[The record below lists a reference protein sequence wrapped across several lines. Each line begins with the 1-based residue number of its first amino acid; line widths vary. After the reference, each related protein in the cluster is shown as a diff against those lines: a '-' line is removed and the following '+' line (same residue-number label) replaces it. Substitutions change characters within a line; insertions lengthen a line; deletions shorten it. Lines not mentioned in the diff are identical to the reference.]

1 MIKKGLGK
9 GLSALLSIYDEEN
22 EIEESAQENKTAQA
36 ENKYTAPKTE
46 TNNGIEEVDISLI
59 DTNPGQP
66 RKVFDKEALTELSE
80 SIKVH
85 GVIQPIIVNR
95 TGNRFVIIAGERR
108 FRASKLAGLRKIP
121 AIIKNYTDKQVQEI
135 ALIENLQR
143 EDLNAIEAAKGIKKL
158 IDAYDLTQETVADRI
173 GKSRPAVA
181 NLLRLLSLHPEIIK
195 LIEENKLSAG
205 HARCLITIPDVEI
218 QLKLA
223 NLASNGKMSVREL
236 EKAVKNILNPK
247 PEVKKEK
254 IEQSLELKEL
264 ISTMQRK
271 FATKV
276 SAIGNDRKGRIYID
290 YYSRDDLDRIEELLS
305 KLN

>member
-9 GLSALLSIYDEEN
+9 GLSALLSIYDDEN
-22 EIEESAQENKTAQA
+22 EEIESASKTESAQNTNENKAP
-36 ENKYTAPKTE
+36 ENGVE
-46 TNNGIEEVDISLI
+46 EIEISLI
-59 DTNPGQP
+59 DTNPNQP
-66 RKVFDKEALTELSE
+66 RKIFDKDALAELSE

-85 GVIQPIIVNR
+85 GVIQPIILNK
-95 TGNRFVIIAGERR
+95 TGNRYIIIAGERR

-121 AIIKNYTDKQVQEI
+121 AIVKNYTDKQVQEI

-143 EDLNAIEAAKGIKKL
+143 EDLNAIEAAKGIKQL
-158 IDAYDLTQETVADRI
+158 MDAYSLTQETIADRI

-181 NLLRLLSLHPEIIK
+181 NLLRLLFLHPDIIK

-247 PEVKKEK
+247 PEAKKEK
-254 IEQSLELKEL
+254 QEQSLELKEL
-264 ISTMQRK
+264 IATMQRK

-276 SAIGNDRKGRIYID
+276 HAIGNDRKGRIYID

>member
-9 GLSALLSIYDEEN
+9 GLSALLSIYDDEN
-22 EIEESAQENKTAQA
+22 EEIESALKN
-36 ENKYTAPKTE
+36 
-46 TNNGIEEVDISLI
+46 TNNTPIENEQAHQGGVEEIEISLI
-59 DTNPGQP
+59 DTNPNQP
-66 RKVFDKEALTELSE
+66 RKIFDKEAINELAD

-85 GVIQPIIVNR
+85 GVIQPIILNKS
-95 TGNRFVIIAGERR
+95 GNRYIIIAGERR
-108 FRASKLAGLRKIP
+108 FRASKVAGLRKIP
-121 AIIKNYTDKQVQEI
+121 AIVKNYTDKQVQEI

-143 EDLNAIEAAKGIKKL
+143 EDLNAIEAAKGIKQL
-158 IDAYDLTQETVADRI
+158 MDAYSLTQETIADRI

-181 NLLRLLSLHPEIIK
+181 NLLRLLSLHPDIIK

-205 HARCLITIPDVEI
+205 HARCLITIPDTEI

-254 IEQSLELKEL
+254 QEQSLELKEL

>member
-22 EIEESAQENKTAQA
+22 EIEESAQENKTAQT
-36 ENKYTAPKTE
+36 ENKYTTTKTE

>member
-9 GLSALLSIYDEEN
+9 GLSALLSIYDDEN
-22 EIEESAQENKTAQA
+22 EEIESAS
-36 ENKYTAPKTE
+36 KTE
-46 TNNGIEEVDISLI
+46 KAQNINSNNAPVNGVEEIEISLI
-59 DTNPGQP
+59 DTNPNQP
-66 RKVFDKEALTELSE
+66 RKIFDKDALAELSE

-85 GVIQPIIVNR
+85 GVIQPIILNKS
-95 TGNRFVIIAGERR
+95 GNRYIIIAGERR

-121 AIIKNYTDKQVQEI
+121 AIVKNYTDKQVQEI

-143 EDLNAIEAAKGIKKL
+143 EDLNAIEAAKGIKQL
-158 IDAYDLTQETVADRI
+158 MDAYSLTQETIADRI

-181 NLLRLLSLHPEIIK
+181 NLLRLLSLHPDIIK

-247 PEVKKEK
+247 PEAKKEK
-254 IEQSLELKEL
+254 QEQSLELKEL
-264 ISTMQRK
+264 IATMQRK

-276 SAIGNDRKGRIYID
+276 HAIGNDRKGRIYID